1 MTNFGLGK
9 IDVRGSELVLV
20 SASGG
25 LEAYL
30 NRDGFNISI
39 WRTRSISKQ
48 KQKYNKF
55 LLCLKEL

>member
-48 KQKYNKF
+48 RWFYYQH
-55 LLCLKEL
+55 LKD